1 MTRTTCFSIAA
12 LATSLLLA
20 SPAFA
25 REGDVEACM
34 DKAEGD
40 DCTRADGDPGVCQPD
55 DSDPDVLECDDDALA
70 DDSVQGC
77 STSGRPI
84 GDTAALLVA
93 GAALGLS
100 RLRRRR

>member
-1 MTRTTCFSIAA
+1 MTRTTRFSIAA

-25 REGDVEACM
+25 REGDVEACI
-34 DKAEGD
+34 DLAEGD
-40 DCTRADGDPGVCQPD
+40 DCTRADGDPGICQPD

-70 DDSVQGC
+70 DDAAQGC
-77 STSGRPI
+77 SASGRPL
-84 GDTAALLVA
+84 GDASGLVLV